1 MLSYLV
7 CGPDAAATDRVLG
20 ELADGVAA
28 LLGGDGDLDTVL
40 QGLPGRGEVYLG
52 WLELRGLVGGLQCA
66 GFGEVGC
73 LLGLDLGSAVRQQQ
87 EEAEVYLVR
96 LAGLLAVSVGLDA
109 EEGAGPVQEVGLDP
123 GGADQQGA
131 AGQRDYLGGAAAAA
145 VSETG
150 RGRQSDF
157 QESRDLVESVSEAGR
172 TTNRP
177 WQELAGAWE
186 EETDGAVDYI
196 A

>member
-1 MLSYLV
+1 M
-7 CGPDAAATDRVLG
+7 
-20 ELADGVAA
+20 
-28 LLGGDGDLDTVL
+28 
-40 QGLPGRGEVYLG
+40 
-52 WLELRGLVGGLQCA
+52 
-66 GFGEVGC
+66 
-73 LLGLDLGSAVRQQQ
+73 
-87 EEAEVYLVR
+87 EEEFYLVR

-109 EEGAGPVQEVGLDP
+109 EEGAGPVQEAGLDP